1 MSEVSVESHPL
12 SSKRRRFAIPH
23 GRDDNGRD
31 EEHAIV
37 VSSDEESKRL
47 AKKRPSQSYRK
58 RGEAQVPAS
67 VEPPSV
73 DVENDRKV
81 ERNATLRKTIHDL
94 RQEVSELK
102 KSVAKQ
108 RENIEDL
115 ISCEVC
121 MRTMK
126 IPRVHHVSA
135 VPPINWKLKKFV
147 MQNDGQNEG
156 DNAEDD
162 TGASTN
168 PLAEYFEGLEW

>member
-81 ERNATLRKTIHDL
+81 EGMRSLQKRNATLRKTIHDL

-115 ISCEVC
+115 ISCE
-121 MRTMK
+121 
-126 IPRVHHVSA
+126 
-135 VPPINWKLKKFV
+135 
-147 MQNDGQNEG
+147 NDGQNEG

-168 PLAEYFEGLEW
+168 PLAEYFEELEW